1 METKLNNELIRATSP
16 EDEKKCE
23 PKRNS
28 KEELIAKIIQ
38 VAQSNEITLQHSD
51 TKLKR
56 MTKQQLTEFLGEVV
70 ETAMRN
76 EMARQVGA
84 KPGAAD
90 SVIALGALRMMHD
103 ICAKGTEKCMNIFLP
118 NYGYEVEGF
127 SDSLKE
133 PTVREATDA
142 CLVEIAKD
150 SEILQY
156 VKSPWARLGIAWA
169 GALVTSVRTK
179 KIRYIPQRRRYAP
192 RMEPE
197 QYQHA
202 DPRSEHRPSG
212 RPADG
217 KINGDGGPPVAK
229 CVKV

>member
-1 METKLNNELIRATSP
+1 METKLNNELIRATTASD
-16 EDEKKCE
+16 DEKKSE

-28 KEELIAKIIQ
+28 KDELITKILQ
-38 VAQSNEITLQHSD
+38 VAESNEIKLQHSD

-56 MTKQQLTEFLGEVV
+56 MTKPQLTELLGEVV
-70 ETAMRN
+70 EAAMRN

-103 ICAKGTEKCMNIFLP
+103 ICAGTEKCMNIFLP
-118 NYGYEVEGF
+118 TYGYEVEGF

-150 SEILQY
+150 
-156 VKSPWARLGIAWA
+156 
-169 GALVTSVRTK
+169 
-179 KIRYIPQRRRYAP
+179 
-192 RMEPE
+192 
-197 QYQHA
+197 A
-202 DPRSEHRPSG
+202 DRGHDSG
-212 RPADG
+212 
-217 KINGDGGPPVAK
+217 
-229 CVKV
+229 

>member
-1 METKLNNELIRATSP
+1 METKLNNELIRAVP
-16 EDEKKCE
+16 EEETKKAE

-28 KEELIAKIIQ
+28 KDELITKILQIAE
-38 VAQSNEITLQHSD
+38 VNEITLKHSD

-56 MTKQQLTEFLGEVV
+56 MTKQQLAELLGEVV

-103 ICAKGTEKCMNIFLP
+103 ICAKGTEKCINLFLP
-118 NYGYEVEGF
+118 SYGYEVDGF
-127 SDSLKE
+127 SDCLKE
-133 PTVREATDA
+133 PAVREATDA

-150 SEILQY
+150 SEVLQY

-179 KIRYIPQRRRYAP
+179 KKRYNPQRRRYAP
-192 RMEPE
+192 RMESE
-197 QYQHA
+197 QYQYE
-202 DPRSEHRPSG
+202 DTRSEHRASG
-212 RPADG
+212 RPEDG
-217 KINGDGGPPVAK
+217 EIDGDGGPPVAK